1 MRKIIFPAIH
11 YSLFTIHCL
20 LFTVFCLLFLP
31 SCSKDASKQA
41 MIKPAVPVTLAPVI
55 QKTVPVQIRAIGT
68 VEAYSTVSIK
78 ARVSGELL
86 GVNFKEGQDV
96 KKGDLLFTIDP
107 RLYETA
113 LAAANANLAK
123 DSALAQKAADDF
135 IRYAGLFKEQLVSK
149 EDYERVRANAE
160 ALKAAADADR
170 AAVDN
175 AKLQLGYC
183 SIYSPVTGRTG
194 RLLADPGSIIKANDD
209 KPMVVINQI
218 QPVFAGFSVPEQN
231 LSDIRKRMAS
241 GKLKVEAFISNEDK
255 NPASGTLDFI
265 DNTVDAATGT
275 IKLKAIFPNKEK
287 RLWPGQFVNAVLTLD
302 IRHDAI
308 AAPSR
313 AVQTGQQGQ
322 FVFVVTGD
330 SAELRP
336 VNTGITHEEMTV
348 IEKGLA
354 PGEQVVTDGQ
364 MLLAP
369 GAKVEIKNK

>member
-1 MRKIIFPAIH
+1 MRKKTF
-11 YSLFTIHCL
+11 FTDYCSPFTVHCL
-20 LFTVFCLLFLP
+20 LFTVYCLLFLP
-31 SCSKDASKQA
+31 SCSKDAAKQA
-41 MIKPAVPVTLAPVI
+41 MMKPAAPVTIAPVI
-55 QKTVPVQIRAIGT
+55 QKTVPVQLRAIGT

-86 GVNFKEGQDV
+86 SVNFKEGQDV

-107 RLYETA
+107 RPYETA
-113 LAAANANLAK
+113 LAAVNANLAK

-135 IRYAGLFKEQLVSK
+135 IRYAGLFKEQLVSR

-160 ALKAAADADR
+160 ALKAAAAADR

-194 RLLADPGSIIKANDD
+194 SLLADPGSIIKANDD

-218 QPVFAGFSVPEQN
+218 QPVFTGFSVPEQN
-231 LSDIRKRMAS
+231 LPDIRKRMAS

-255 NPASGTLDFI
+255 NPAVGTLNFI

-302 IRHDAI
+302 TRRDAI
-308 AAPSR
+308 VAPSQ

-322 FVFVVTGD
+322 FVFVVKGD

-336 VNTGITHEEMTV
+336 VNTGITHEDMTV

-354 PGEQVVTDGQ
+354 MGEQVVTDGQ
-364 MLLAP
+364 MRLMP